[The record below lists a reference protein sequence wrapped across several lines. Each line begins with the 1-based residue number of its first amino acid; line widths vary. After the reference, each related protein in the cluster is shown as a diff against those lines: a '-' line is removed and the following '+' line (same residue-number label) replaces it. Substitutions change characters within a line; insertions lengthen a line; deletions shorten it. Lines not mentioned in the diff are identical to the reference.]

1 MTVRRRTTLNLDMEL
16 VAEAQSVL
24 GTAQVTD
31 TVHRALRDV
40 VDRDRRRQLL
50 AMGRG
55 DLTPERLDEMR
66 RNRSFEPRESTQP
79 A

>member
-1 MTVRRRTTLNLDMEL
+1 MEL
-16 VAEAQSVL
+16 ITQAQRVL
-24 GTAQVTD
+24 GTSQVTD
-31 TVHRALRDV
+31 TVNRALKDV

-66 RNRSFEPRESTQP
+66 RNRSFESREAVQP
-79 A
+79 T